1 MGNAHR
7 RGEKMKQTLTLSLL
21 ACAGLASRAQAIVNS
36 LMEFQVSAPLAE
48 NWGSSIDVLP
58 GGSVDIRVRIS
69 YTGTASPIGLGS
81 VVWQPTASNWDTL
94 GANQDLMTPLINNGV
109 GGDYTTPPGAV
120 DDLPG
125 QYGRVHP
132 FARTAN
138 TSDRRLMGHVNINAG
153 VTYLRI
159 AQAQITNWISGN
171 SSTSGG
177 AGVDSSQN
185 PPAFR
190 PTYSLPFDTATQ
202 NIVIF
207 KFNVTL
213 STDPAARVL
222 IADAPYEL
230 FGNYDQATGERQ
242 VRWVA
247 NTNEV
252 SGSIRGTA
260 STIAATINVVPGPPG
275 ALGALVGILAV
286 TRRRRGKQRHPALR
300 RGVSRSGRA

>member
-1 MGNAHR
+1 
-7 RGEKMKQTLTLSLL
+7 MKQTLTLSLL
-21 ACAGLASRAQAIVNS
+21 ACAGLASSAQAIVNS

-69 YTGTASPIGLGS
+69 YTGTESPIGLGS
-81 VVWQPTASNWDTL
+81 VMWQPTVSNWDTV
-94 GANQDLMTPLINNGV
+94 GTNRDAMTPLVNGGV
-109 GGDYTTPPGAV
+109 GGDGSTPRGSV

-125 QYGRVHP
+125 QYGRILP

-138 TSDRRLMGHVNINAG
+138 PSSSRLMGHVNTNGGI
-153 VTYLRI
+153 TYLRI

-177 AGVDSSQN
+177 AGVDSSQFT
-185 PPAFR
+185 PAFR
-190 PTYSLPFDTATQ
+190 PTNAPPFNPATQ
-202 NIVIF
+202 NIVVF

-213 STDPAARVL
+213 STDPLARTL

-242 VRWVA
+242 VRWVGA
-247 NTNEV
+247 PDDITGN
-252 SGSIRGTA
+252 IRGTA
-260 STIAATINVVPGPPG
+260 STVGATINVVVPAPPV
-275 ALGALVGILAV
+275 ALVPLLGALLAG
-286 TRRRRGKQRHPALR
+286 RRRR
-300 RGVSRSGRA
+300 